1 MQTEKISETAILI
14 DSIKRILTRL
24 LSKNKDL
31 NKASK
36 LLLLNIKVLNDQ
48 DVRTLKYDDFK
59 KILQYIDDNVISY
72 INDISTAGQD
82 LLNLF
87 FTTFNKYVGKSDKN
101 QAFTPDHICEFMS
114 RAVGVNKKS
123 RVLDPYCGS
132 GAFLVRAM
140 VDAMDDCD
148 SEDERD
154 NVKTNQIYGIEYEEG
169 AYGLASTNMLIHGDG
184 NSNVIQASMFEKSK
198 WIKDQ
203 NINIVLMNSLYNLT
217 KKQCLPSYVDS
228 WTAQQKE
235 FGKDPS
241 KGFYYVEWI
250 SRHISPNSKIAIL
263 LSVQCA
269 IANKGVIYDFKEK
282 MLNNYTLD
290 TVFSLPNEVFYPST
304 SAVACCIIF
313 NLSQRYFFGYYRD
326 DQFIKR
332 KGLGRVENVDENGN
346 IMWLKIEG
354 IQLDLYRNRKTYP
367 GLSVTHKVTAKDEWL
382 AEAYMETD
390 YTKLTEND
398 FQININNYLAHQI
411 KEGNIYED

>member
-24 LSKNKDL
+24 LSKNEDL
-31 NKASK
+31 KKASK

-101 QAFTPDHICEFMS
+101 QAFTPDYICEFMS

-198 WIKDQ
+198 
-203 NINIVLMNSLYNLT
+203 
-217 KKQCLPSYVDS
+217 
-228 WTAQQKE
+228 
-235 FGKDPS
+235 
-241 KGFYYVEWI
+241 
-250 SRHISPNSKIAIL
+250 
-263 LSVQCA
+263 
-269 IANKGVIYDFKEK
+269 
-282 MLNNYTLD
+282 
-290 TVFSLPNEVFYPST
+290 
-304 SAVACCIIF
+304 
-313 NLSQRYFFGYYRD
+313 
-326 DQFIKR
+326 
-332 KGLGRVENVDENGN
+332 
-346 IMWLKIEG
+346 
-354 IQLDLYRNRKTYP
+354 
-367 GLSVTHKVTAKDEWL
+367 
-382 AEAYMETD
+382 
-390 YTKLTEND
+390 
-398 FQININNYLAHQI
+398 
-411 KEGNIYED
+411 